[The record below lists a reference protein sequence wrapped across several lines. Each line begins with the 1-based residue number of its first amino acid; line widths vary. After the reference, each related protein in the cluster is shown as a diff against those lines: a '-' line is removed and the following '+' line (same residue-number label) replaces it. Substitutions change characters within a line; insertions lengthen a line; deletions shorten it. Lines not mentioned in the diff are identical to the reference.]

1 MSLKKQ
7 ITPILYGGV
16 LSMKK
21 LIVLVMAAS
30 LVFALSACGKKEEA
44 QAPAA
49 SSNAAAGSSAA
60 ASNDLKLV
68 ASNFKFDQAEYKV
81 KKGQDITVSLENK
94 EGMHGVEIKGLKVKL
109 DGNTKTA
116 TFKADK
122 EGTYDIICT
131 IPCGSGHA
139 TMKSKLIVES

>member
-1 MSLKKQ
+1 
-7 ITPILYGGV
+7 
-16 LSMKK
+16 MKK
-21 LIVLVMAAS
+21 LIVLAVAVC

-44 QAPAA
+44 TAPAPA
-49 SSNAAAGSSAA
+49 SNAASGTASTG

-81 KKGQDITVSLENK
+81 KKGQDITVTLENK
-94 EGMHGVEIKGLKVKL
+94 EGMHGVEIKGLNVKL
-109 DGNTKTA
+109 DGSTKTK

-131 IPCGSGHA
+131 VPCGSGHIN
-139 TMKSKLIVES
+139 MKSKLIVES